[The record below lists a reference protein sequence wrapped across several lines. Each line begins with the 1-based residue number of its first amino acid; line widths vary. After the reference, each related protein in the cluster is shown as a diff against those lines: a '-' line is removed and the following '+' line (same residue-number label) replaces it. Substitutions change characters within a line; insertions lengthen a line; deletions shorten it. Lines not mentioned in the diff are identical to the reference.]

1 MRIIRHVSVLGS
13 GVMGAGIAAHLANA
27 GFQVLILDLPSD
39 QGPRN
44 QIAAQALAQAIKQ
57 KPAPFYHKDFV
68 SRITV
73 GNFEDDLQ
81 RNSDPDY
88 R

>member
-27 GFQVLILDLPSD
+27 GFQVLMLDLPSD

-57 KPAPFYHKDFV
+57 KPVNLSTIEMGRFNSSV
-68 SRITV
+68 S
-73 GNFEDDLQ
+73 
-81 RNSDPDY
+81 
-88 R
+88 